1 MYDKSDL
8 IKETFINA
16 LNKKISI
23 YGSIG
28 YFHKKKTE
36 NEIFKI
42 VTREEILKFYIN
54 RLTSVSGKI
63 PKLKDKKIYNL
74 SFNYNRRKKQTAKQ
88 IETVIICA
96 KQNFE
101 IAGGLNLVQIEIEDD
116 RILHMLKRYKNTVY
130 RLTPFGFLFPA
141 SLKNNTEQIFVTS
154 RKLGNI
160 NKIWINS
167 KIYGLL
173 WIIDLKK

>member
-1 MYDKSDL
+1 MVQSV
-8 IKETFINA
+8 IFI
-16 LNKKISI
+16 
-23 YGSIG
+23 
-28 YFHKKKTE
+28 KKTE

-54 RLTSVSGKI
+54 KDITKNSLSFQLTSVSGKI

-74 SFNYNRRKKQTAKQ
+74 SLTKIGEKRKRQTAKQ
-88 IETVIICA
+88 IETVMICA

-116 RILHMLKRYKNTVY
+116 RILHMLKRYKNAVY
-130 RLTPFGFLFPA
+130 RLTPFGLLFPA
-141 SLKNNTEQIFVTS
+141 SLKNNTEQIFVTW

-160 NKIWINS
+160 
-167 KIYGLL
+167 
-173 WIIDLKK
+173 KKT

>member
-1 MYDKSDL
+1 MVQSV
-8 IKETFINA
+8 IFI
-16 LNKKISI
+16 
-23 YGSIG
+23 
-28 YFHKKKTE
+28 KKTE

-54 RLTSVSGKI
+54 KDITKNSLSFQLTSVSGKI

-74 SFNYNRRKKQTAKQ
+74 SLTKIGEKRKRQTAKQ

-116 RILHMLKRYKNTVY
+116 RILHMLKRYKNAVY
-130 RLTPFGFLFPA
+130 RLTPFGLLFPA
-141 SLKNNTEQIFVTS
+141 SLKNNTEQIFVTW

-160 NKIWINS
+160 KKIE
-167 KIYGLL
+167 
-173 WIIDLKK
+173 

>member
-1 MYDKSDL
+1 MVQSV
-8 IKETFINA
+8 IFI
-16 LNKKISI
+16 
-23 YGSIG
+23 
-28 YFHKKKTE
+28 KKTE

-54 RLTSVSGKI
+54 KDITKNSLSFQLTSVSGKI

-74 SFNYNRRKKQTAKQ
+74 SLTKIGEKRKRQTAKQ

-116 RILHMLKRYKNTVY
+116 RILHMLKRYKNAVY
-130 RLTPFGFLFPA
+130 RLTPFGLLFPA
-141 SLKNNTEQIFVTS
+141 SLKNNTEQIFVTW

-160 NKIWINS
+160 
-167 KIYGLL
+167 
-173 WIIDLKK
+173 KKT

>member
-1 MYDKSDL
+1 MVQSV
-8 IKETFINA
+8 IFI
-16 LNKKISI
+16 
-23 YGSIG
+23 
-28 YFHKKKTE
+28 KKTE

-54 RLTSVSGKI
+54 KDITKNSLSFQLTSVSGKI
-63 PKLKDKKIYNL
+63 PKLKDKKIYL
-74 SFNYNRRKKQTAKQ
+74 SLTKIGEKRKRQTAKQ

-116 RILHMLKRYKNTVY
+116 RILHMLKRYKNAVY
-130 RLTPFGFLFPA
+130 RLTPFGLLFPA
-141 SLKNNTEQIFVTS
+141 SLKNNTEQIFVTW

-160 NKIWINS
+160 
-167 KIYGLL
+167 
-173 WIIDLKK
+173 KKT

>member
-1 MYDKSDL
+1 MVQSV
-8 IKETFINA
+8 IFI
-16 LNKKISI
+16 
-23 YGSIG
+23 
-28 YFHKKKTE
+28 KKTE

-54 RLTSVSGKI
+54 KDITKNSLSFQLTSVSGKI

-74 SFNYNRRKKQTAKQ
+74 SLTKIGEKRKRQTAKQ
-88 IETVIICA
+88 IETVMICA

-116 RILHMLKRYKNTVY
+116 RILNILKRYKNAVY
-130 RLTPFGFLFPA
+130 RLTPFGLLFPA
-141 SLKNNTEQIFVTS
+141 SLKNSTEQIFVTW

-160 NKIWINS
+160 
-167 KIYGLL
+167 
-173 WIIDLKK
+173 KKT